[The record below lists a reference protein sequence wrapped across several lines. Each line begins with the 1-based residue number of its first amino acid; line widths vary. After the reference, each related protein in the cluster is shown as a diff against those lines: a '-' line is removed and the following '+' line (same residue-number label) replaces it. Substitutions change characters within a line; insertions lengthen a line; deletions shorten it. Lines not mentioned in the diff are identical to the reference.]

1 MYTMDV
7 GPKVEHQLRMEKI
20 DGCGTKWDSKI
31 NWRDFP
37 GSSVVKA
44 LHFQCEGLGFDPW
57 LGN

>member
-1 MYTMDV
+1 MDV